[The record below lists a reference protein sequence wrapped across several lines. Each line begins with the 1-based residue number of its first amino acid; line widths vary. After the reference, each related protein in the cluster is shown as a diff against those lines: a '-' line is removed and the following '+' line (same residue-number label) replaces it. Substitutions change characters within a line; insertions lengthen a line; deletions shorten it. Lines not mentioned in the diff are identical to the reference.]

1 MRKLFDTHAHYFAE
15 KFNELEGGASAILS
29 SEQFRETVGR
39 VICVGSDPINVHIST
54 DLARKY
60 DFMYAAVGIHPED
73 AQFMCKKTSDEEIY
87 DCVEALIA
95 DEKTRKE
102 NKIVA
107 IGEIGFDYL
116 CKPVDKPL
124 QYEYF
129 SKQME
134 IAKKYGL
141 PVIVHNRNAHGDT
154 FDMICRYPSVTG
166 VLHSC
171 SMSAE
176 MVKEIVKRG
185 WYVSFSGSVTFKNA
199 ERIRASCRAVP
210 LDRLLI
216 ETDAPYL
223 TPEPHRGKINHSI
236 FLKEICAVVAECHGV
251 TADEMA
257 EITCENACR
266 LFNIRASEIT

>member
-1 MRKLFDTHAHYFAE
+1 MAKLFDTHAHYFAE
-15 KFNELEGGASAILS
+15 KFNELDGGADAILS
-29 SEQFRETVGR
+29 SEEFKETVGK

-54 DLARKY
+54 DIAKKY

-73 AQFMCKKTSDEEIY
+73 AQNMCKKTPDEEIY
-87 DCVEALIA
+87 DCVESLIA
-95 DEKTRKE
+95 GEKTRNE
-102 NKIVA
+102 NKIAA

-116 CKPVDKPL
+116 CKPADKGL

-134 IAKKYGL
+134 VAKKYGL
-141 PVIVHNRNAHGDT
+141 PVIIHNRNAHGDT
-154 FDMICRYPSVTG
+154 LDMICRYPSVTG

-185 WYVSFSGSVTFKNA
+185 WYISFSGSVTFENA

-223 TPEPHRGKINHSI
+223 TPVPYRGRINHSI
-236 FLKEICAVVAECHGV
+236 YLKEICAVVAECHGV

-257 EITCENACR
+257 EITYNNACR
-266 LFNIRASEIT
+266 LFNI

>member
-1 MRKLFDTHAHYFAE
+1 MNKLFDTHAHYFDH
-15 KFNELEGGASAILS
+15 KFEELEGGAGALLTSD
-29 SEQFRETVGR
+29 EFCETVGG
-39 VICVGSDPINVHIST
+39 VINVGTTYESSLRCIKQ
-54 DLARKY
+54 AQKY

-73 AQFMCKKTSDEEIY
+73 AQTKCALTPDEEISKIRS
-87 DCVEALIA
+87 LIG
-95 DEKTRKE
+95 DKKTQKA

-107 IGEIGFDYL
+107 IGEIGFDYYWQ
-116 CKPVDKPL
+116 PVDKPL

-134 IAKKYGL
+134 LARETGL
-141 PVIVHNRNAHGDT
+141 PVIIHNRDSHADT
-154 FDMICRYPSVTG
+154 FDMICRYPDVIG

-185 WYVSFSGSVTFKNA
+185 WYISFSGTVTFRNA
-199 ERIRASCRAVP
+199 ERVREACRAVP

-223 TPEPHRGKINHSI
+223 APVPYRGKLNNSI
-236 FLKEICAVVAECHGV
+236 LMQETCATVSQVHRIG
-251 TADEMA
+251 ADELA
-257 EITCENACR
+257 DITYKNACR
-266 LFNIRASEIT
+266 LFNIE

>member
-1 MRKLFDTHAHYFAE
+1 MSKLFDTHAHYFAE
-15 KFNELEGGASAILS
+15 KFNELEGGADAILS
-29 SEQFRETVGR
+29 SEKFREKVGK

-54 DLARKY
+54 DIARKY

-73 AQFMCKKTSDEEIY
+73 AQNMCKKTSDEEIY
-87 DCVEALIA
+87 DCVESLIEN
-95 DEKTRKE
+95 EKARKE

-107 IGEIGFDYL
+107 VGEIGFDYF
-116 CKPVDKPL
+116 CQPVNKQL

-141 PVIVHNRNAHGDT
+141 PVIVHDRNAHGDT
-154 FDMICRYPSVTG
+154 FDMICRYPEVTG

-185 WYVSFSGSVTFKNA
+185 WYISFSGSVTFENA
-199 ERIRASCRAVP
+199 ERVRAACRAVP

-223 TPEPHRGKINHSI
+223 APVPYRGKINHSL
-236 FLKEICAVVAECHGV
+236 FLHNICAAVAQCHGIS
-251 TADEMA
+251 TDEMG
-257 EITCENACR
+257 EITYANACR
-266 LFNIRASEIT
+266 LFKMQ